1 MKKEEMG
8 MLDYLRRLRSRG
20 GLMASVFIAVLAT
33 VAAATFMMKPVYKA
47 TAEVYIDPDAG
58 SQFGHAQV
66 QRMQDNSLYVQTQ
79 LSIFQSEAI
88 ARKVVGELGLDKVR
102 GAENKSKPFLSG
114 MNWPWFP
121 ATAVETDEEKIER
134 AVKKFKRKLSADY
147 IPSSNVITVSYEA
160 GNPEFAANVVNKTVD
175 SVIQQNLDLKMAPAK
190 DSMAWLEGRLGSLKD
205 SMNQSA
211 GRLQSYKAEKGL
223 IVTGDRQANISLQ
236 GLADLNSKVLAASA
250 NRYAA
255 EVRYHQVQKLAKDPA
270 MLLSYPD
277 MIENKTIQ
285 SLKVEQNT
293 LAKEVADGSK
303 KYGDRHPQMVRLH
316 NEMDAVNRQMER
328 EAALVVAA
336 VKTGYEGALRTEQAL
351 KDALDTQKAEAMSY
365 ERRSAEYTQKEQ
377 DVEGA
382 RQTYDE
388 ILRKFQESN
397 ILGSIGVSS
406 VQFLHRAAPPLKPD
420 KPQKVMYLAL
430 GTLFALMCSIS
441 FGVTAEY
448 LDDTCR
454 SADDI
459 EDGLGLSVLGVVP
472 RNTLLTG
479 ARGKDGPL
487 ALPQPSSLFAES
499 FRNIKGNI
507 LLRTDDNPRVIQV
520 GSAVSAEGKSVVA
533 LNLACSLAL
542 AGDRVIVIDADMRQP
557 SLHRYLKLP
566 KGPGLTGLLGGRSG
580 LAEAVIKTDIP
591 NLEFIPAGQPT
602 AGSGEMIKSEAMRE
616 LLGKLRSSYDRV
628 IIDCPPFLGPVDS
641 YLLTPLVDGVV
652 LVVLSGK
659 TGREMLVRMMKD
671 LRAINA
677 RMLGC
682 VLNDAVNRTEQ
693 YYSYSY
699 ETRARQA

>member
-8 MLDYLRRLRSRG
+8 VLDYLRRLRSRV
-20 GLMASVFIAVLAT
+20 GLMTPVFIAVFIA
-33 VAAATFMMKPVYKA
+33 VAAATFLMKPVYKA

-58 SQFGHAQV
+58 SQFGRAQV
-66 QRMQDNSLYVQTQ
+66 QNSLDNTLYVQTQ
-79 LSIFQSEAI
+79 ISIFQSEAI
-88 ARKVVGELGLDKVR
+88 ARKVVSELGLDKVY
-102 GAENKSKPFLSG
+102 GDENEPKSFLSG
-114 MNWPWFP
+114 MNWPWFQ
-121 ATAVETDEEKIER
+121 ATAVETDNEKMER
-134 AVKKFKRKLSADY
+134 AVNKFKRKLSAAY

-160 GNPEFAANVVNKTVD
+160 DSPEFAANVVNKTVD
-175 SVIQQNLDLKMAPAK
+175 SVIHQNLELKMAPAK
-190 DSMAWLEGRLGSLKD
+190 ESMAWLEDRLGSLKD
-205 SMNQSA
+205 TMDQSA
-211 GRLQSYKAEKGL
+211 DRLQSYKAEKGL

-236 GLADLNSKVLAASA
+236 GLSDLNAKVLAASA
-250 NRYAA
+250 RRYEA
-255 EVRYHQVQKLAKDPA
+255 EVRYQQVQKLARNPA
-270 MLLSYPD
+270 ALMSYPD
-277 MIENKTIQ
+277 IIENKTIQ

-293 LAKEVADGSK
+293 LAKEIADGSK

-316 NEMDAVNRQMER
+316 NEMGAVNRQMEQ
-328 EAALVVAA
+328 EAGLVVAA
-336 VKTGYEGALRTEQAL
+336 VKTDYEGAFRTEQAL
-351 KDALDTQKAEAMSY
+351 KKALAAQKAEAMSY
-365 ERRSAEYTQKEQ
+365 ERRSAEYSQKEQ

-388 ILRKFQESN
+388 ILKKFQESN

-406 VQFLHRAAPPLKPD
+406 VQFLHRAVPPLEPD
-420 KPQKVMYLAL
+420 RPRKGMYIVL
-430 GTLFALMCSIS
+430 GTLLALMCGIS
-441 FGVTAEY
+441 FGVAAEY

-472 RNTLLTG
+472 RNTLLIS
-479 ARGKDGPL
+479 ARGKSGPL
-487 ALPQPSSLFAES
+487 ALPQPASVFAES

-507 LLRTDDNPRVIQV
+507 LLRTDDNPQVIQV

-533 LNLACSLAL
+533 LNLACSLAF
-542 AGDRVIVIDADMRQP
+542 AGERVVIIDADMRQP
-557 SLHRYLKLP
+557 SLHRYLKLS

-580 LAEAVIKTDIP
+580 LAEAVIRTDIP

-602 AGSGEMIKSEAMRE
+602 AGSGELIKSEAMRE
-616 LLGKLRSSYDRV
+616 LLAVLRERYDRV

-682 VLNDAVNRTEQ
+682 VLNDAVNRTER

-699 ETRARQA
+699 ESRAKQA